1 MSQYQSQVFKSFLR
15 GINASVD
22 RYNQPPGTVPRGSNL
37 LLSKRGSLITCDG
50 SQILHAFNG
59 VATAGR
65 GKNMANFLFA
75 PTGVPRYYLSIF
87 KCLDIPLGAPNN
99 LTIATAAGGTLA
111 AATYHYAVTAV
122 DGTGGETLIS
132 VEASQVTPAN
142 NKNTLTWNVVPNAVG
157 YNVYRGTS
165 SGSKTLLLG
174 SDMPVSQPALGS
186 LTQSYQ
192 DTGADPSTITYNVVN
207 ALCQSIDDNHLA
219 GILRRFTYHVLI
231 AVPSTAGLQV
241 GMQLVYI
248 PGTNAGF
255 GTVTWTI
262 SSVVDSGSI
271 LVQTTQNVAL
281 SLSVGSIT
289 TGGTFNI
296 SVAPPNADTTQQ
308 TALYRMPTIVGST
321 AVLPVAYN
329 NSNIVAFFP
338 ADPPRIDGGGG
349 GGIGV
354 GGGGGT
360 GAGSGGAGTGA
371 GATSGSTPS
380 GGIPMNVSFIPEIV
394 QFSNRACIALG
405 NGYPLQVFSDP
416 VTPSNPATVAVIT
429 TISVDAFGVVTVTC
443 AGGHGIPAG
452 GDGANV
458 LIQGVT
464 IAAYNGAFTTLQ
476 RVSATVYKIR
486 NLAAI
491 GSGASSTGTST
502 TTTIPVIS
510 TFTQPFPAWAT
521 GVTYLSGDM
530 IVPTVANGHYYKCVQ
545 GGISAAAQ
553 PAFPTG
559 TGQQVAENSPSAVIW
574 QEAGLTNSTAPP
586 PPGAGHVKVYAG
598 SLWVWNT
605 SPSNTANGLDGP
617 TCLRMSDSN
626 NPNSWNPIN
635 QAFLDKDDG
644 QEGSGLNAFTISG
657 FGVPPEGSL
666 VAFKQYAGYQVVG
679 VFGSPNFL
687 IQRIKSDLGCVAP
700 RTIQFTTGF
709 GLTRFTHLGFAVYD
723 GINDRIIS
731 EDVHPYIF
739 PTDDIDT
746 SDIETVDFSWVG
758 VSWAAQTAH
767 PPMYVCAMP
776 VGVSNGGLTRLFCYD
791 LVLKCFIIVDLP
803 FQISTIA
810 FVITNIAIPVTLMGS
825 FNDGSLHRWQAGDQ
839 QWDNTIDAPGPS
851 DVAWSVT
858 TPMVYNNKSQGG
870 RIYSRRVT
878 VRGKITEITAAFN
891 AQLEL
896 QGETAVQADFT
907 QYNLG
912 QDGTYSLDIP
922 VDEFVT
928 NLDLILSGTGAIEI
942 NSFDFQ
948 SLPQVAGVPPVLDQG
963 RTA

>member
-1 MSQYQSQVFKSFLR
+1 MSDYPSQVFKTFVK

-22 RYNQPPGTVPRGSNL
+22 RYNQPQGSVPRASNL
-37 LLSKRGSLITCDG
+37 TMAKRGSLITCDG

-59 VATAGR
+59 VATEGR

-87 KCLDIPLGAPNN
+87 KCLGISLGPPRGLA
-99 LTIATAAGGTLA
+99 IVTAAGGTLA
-111 AATYHYAVTAV
+111 AATYHYGVSAI
-122 DGTGGETLIS
+122 DGTGGETLLTAD
-132 VEASQVTPAN
+132 VSQVTPLN

-157 YNVYRGTS
+157 YNIYRGTT
-165 SGSKTLLLG
+165 SGGKTLLLG
-174 SDMPVSQPALGS
+174 ADIPVSQPALGS
-186 LTQSYQ
+186 LTQSFV
-192 DTGADPSTITYNVVN
+192 DTGADPSSSVYTVSSGS
-207 ALCQSIDDNHLA
+207 CQSITDNHLPGPA
-219 GILRRFTYHVLI
+219 RRFTYKATFLL
-231 AVPSTAGLQV
+231 PSTVGLQA
-241 GMQLVYI
+241 GMTFIYT

-262 SSVVDSGSI
+262 TSVVDSVSI
-271 LVQTTQNVAL
+271 LAQTVQNATIAIN
-281 SLSVGSIT
+281 VGSIT
-289 TGGTFNI
+289 TGGSFNV
-296 SVAPPNADTTQQ
+296 SVAPPIADTSQQ

-321 AVLPVAYN
+321 AILPVSYN
-329 NSNIVAFFP
+329 DSNIVAFFP

-349 GGIGV
+349 GGVGV

-360 GAGSGGAGTGA
+360 GSGSGGAGTGA

-405 NGYPLQVFSDP
+405 NGYPLQIFSDP
-416 VTPSNPATVAVIT
+416 NTTSNPATVGVIT
-429 TISVDAFGVVTVTC
+429 NITVDGFGVVTVTC
-443 AGGHGIPAG
+443 AGGHGIPDG

-458 LIQGVT
+458 LIKGVT
-464 IAAYNGAFTTLQ
+464 VAAYNGTFTTLQ
-476 RVSATVYKIR
+476 RVSATVYKVR

-491 GSGASSTGTST
+491 GSGASATGTST
-502 TTTIPVIS
+502 TTTIPVVS
-510 TFTQPFPAWAT
+510 TFTQPFPSWAT
-521 GVTYLSGDM
+521 GVTYLAGDVV
-530 IVPTVANGHYYKCVQ
+530 VPTVANGHYYKVIQ
-545 GGISAAAQ
+545 GGISGTQ
-553 PAFPTG
+553 PAWPTG
-559 TGQQVAENSPSAVIW
+559 SGQQVAEVTPSAIIW

-586 PPGAGHVKVYAG
+586 PPGAGHVKVFAG

-605 SPSNTANGLDGP
+605 YLSNTANGLDGP
-617 TCLRMSDSN
+617 CCIRMSDSN

-644 QEGSGLNAFTISG
+644 QEGGGLNAFTISG
-657 FGVPPEGSL
+657 FGIPPEGSL
-666 VAFKQYAGYQVVG
+666 VAFKQYSGYQIVG

-709 GLTRFTHLGFAVYD
+709 GLTRLSHLGFAVYD

-739 PTDDIDT
+739 STDDVDT
-746 SDIETVDFSWVG
+746 EDIETVDFSWIG
-758 VSWAAQTAH
+758 VAWAAQTAH

-776 VGVSNGGLTRLFCYD
+776 VGDSGGALTRLFCYD
-791 LVLKCFIIVDLP
+791 LVLKAFVIVDLP
-803 FQISTIA
+803 FRISTIA
-810 FVITNIAIPVTLMGS
+810 FMITNVAIPVTLMGS
-825 FNDGSLHRWQAGDQ
+825 FNDGCLHRWQAGDQ

-858 TPMVYNNKSQGG
+858 PPMVYNNRSQGG
-870 RIYSRRVT
+870 KVYCRRIV
-878 VRGKITEITAAFN
+878 VRGKITEAAATFLPS
-891 AQLEL
+891 LEL

-907 QYNLG
+907 RYNLG
-912 QDGTYSLDIP
+912 QDGTFSLDIP
-922 VDEFVT
+922 VDSSVT
-928 NLDLILSGTGAIEI
+928 NLDLILSGTGAMEI

-948 SLPQVAGVPPVLDQG
+948 TKPISATVPPILDQG